1 MGDKKGFSELVKNAA
16 LSICGAPPKNITLDD
31 CRKIYKRLYRKMA
44 RERVNF
50 YLRELGYKRVF
61 PVSQNKKVIVLIAT
75 AFRVAQKLESAKELL
90 ALKEKLTADISEAL
104 KEFRQDTPEWNTICT
119 IARRRELPGWPHIN
133 LLAKEEPKDNEQT
146 EHEKLFE
153 FLSRARTVREIK
165 AKFGEKGLIELAKL
179 TETPP
184 KGFRLKEG
192 RNAYQEKT
200 CYLEQILY
208 SREIRV
214 RQRIFELRVSENDPD
229 YLAIIFSPKMDFVRD
244 NKENDKHAIRIL
256 PLDEVR
262 WGDFLCDRER
272 FREYLNYIEAKPY
285 VFAFFNGNIIGGS
298 GYTKDDAVQI
308 REEFKRLIAP
318 VAHKILW
325 AQSGPL
331 EAKMQRVDGVEPLQ
345 AVCGEL
351 GIHHADRPVHADVYW
366 KHPTKPVEFA
376 AYHGRSQARDPGAKA
391 NAIVSI
397 IINENFPHF
406 CILGHLKDGHTYTM
420 TARRLSPVQFRI
432 VEHSA
437 HAIICPGFLKHQGS
451 DEEKKGRPSP
461 ATGTVACVICADNRH
476 EASS

>member
-1 MGDKKGFSELVKNAA
+1 MGDKKGFSELVKTAA
-16 LSICGAPPKNITLDD
+16 LSICGVPPKNITLDD
-31 CRKIYKRLYRKMA
+31 CRKIYKRLQRKMA

-61 PVSQNKKVIVLIAT
+61 PVSQNKKVLVLIAT
-75 AFRVAQKLESAKELL
+75 TFRAAQKLGSAKELL
-90 ALKEKLTADISEAL
+90 ALKEKLTADISKVL
-104 KEFRQDTPEWNTICT
+104 KEFRQDTPEWDTICS
-119 IARRRELPGWPHIN
+119 IARRRELPGWPH
-133 LLAKEEPKDNEQT
+133 AKEIAKEDAKTDEQAVR
-146 EHEKLFE
+146 EKLIE
-153 FLSRARTVREIK
+153 FLSRARTNREIET
-165 AKFGEKGLIELAKL
+165 KFGKEGLSELSKL
-179 TETPP
+179 AEVLP
-184 KGFRLKEG
+184 KGFRLKKG
-192 RNAYQEKT
+192 RNAYQEDT
-200 CYLEQILY
+200 VYLEQIIY
-208 SREIRV
+208 PREIKVQKRV
-214 RQRIFELRVSENDPD
+214 FELRVSENDPD
-229 YLAIIFSPKMDFVRD
+229 YLAIIFPPEMDFVRD

-262 WGDFLCDRER
+262 WGDFLCDQER
-272 FREYLNYIEAKPY
+272 FKEYLNYIDAKPY

-298 GYTKDDAVQI
+298 GYTKDDAAQI

-331 EAKMQRVDGVEPLQ
+331 EAKMQRVDGVEPFQ
-345 AVCGEL
+345 AVCREL

-376 AYHGRSQARDPGAKA
+376 AYHGRSQARNPGAKA
-391 NAIVSI
+391 NAIVAI

-406 CILGHLKDGHTYTM
+406 CVLGHLKDGHTYTM

-451 DEEKKGRPSP
+451 EEEKKGYPSP